1 MLRFFASLY
10 SCSLV
15 RPCAPVC
22 DRLPPRCPDETS
34 LIDDRLAVFDS
45 PARARSLFTVRAAIS
60 SARLVEPP
68 RFLTLSLMCS
78 YCRSRLGLDP
88 AGMVASF
95 ASVVLQIPGTRADQT
110 SRACP
115 GAAAGHWSRD
125 QRGARPHPAGG

>member
-34 LIDDRLAVFDS
+34 LIDDRLAVRDS

-60 SARLVEPP
+60 SARLVELP
-68 RFLTLSLMCS
+68 RFFALFLIAS
-78 YCRSRLGLDP
+78 YSRARLLPFFTPRGGI
-88 AGMVASF
+88 AISF
-95 ASVVLQIPGTRADQT
+95 ARNALLDGVPVMHLRLPSEAMSRVLV
-110 SRACP
+110 
-115 GAAAGHWSRD
+115 
-125 QRGARPHPAGG
+125 